1 MSLSPPN
8 RNAATA
14 RTALKDDASL
24 GCRITRKCQRVD
36 QWLKTWRCVP
46 AWEQRGAFWLEQLNR
61 THNAKFLRAFRNNSD
76 GAIAR
81 LHEARDSGGA

>member
-24 GCRITRKCQRVD
+24 SCRITRQCQRLD
-36 QWLKTWRCVP
+36 RWLKTWRCVP
-46 AWEQRGAFWLEQLNR
+46 AWEQRGAFWLQQFNR
-61 THNAKFLRAFRNNSD
+61 THNPKFLRAFCADSH
-76 GAIAR
+76 GVMAR
-81 LHEARDSGGA
+81 LREARERGGA